1 MKKMIVCLTALL
13 LALPMLA
20 TAVAAADDW
29 TVSVRIVGLGE
40 DIYNAEVSVAEGAS
54 AGDALAAVEG
64 VEIVGLDSYITEVDG
79 IAAGMFGGWD
89 GWNYRVNGKSPSVG
103 INDYALADGDAVL
116 LYYGMFD
123 MQIPEVAYADGVL
136 TFTSTDTTY
145 DDGGNPTEQV
155 NPIVGAT
162 VRWDDAV
169 YTTDENGQVTVDE
182 ALRTAGEHAA
192 SIEKKAEN
200 EPVDGKYLYAVLPL
214 ESGFTV
220 TVAAA
225 DVSDDL
231 SEASP
236 SEAESA
242 APESSAAQTPD
253 TGDGLLAYTA
263 VAALLVLSLAMLRVT
278 VRKTK

>member
-1 MKKMIVCLTALL
+1 M
-13 LALPMLA
+13 PP
-20 TAVAAADDW
+20 
-29 TVSVRIVGLGE
+29 
-40 DIYNAEVSVAEGAS
+40 
-54 AGDALAAVEG
+54 VEG

-169 YTTDENGQVTVDE
+169 YTTDENGQVTIDE
-182 ALRTAGEHAA
+182 ALAPPASMPSPSKRRRRTSPWTASTSTRCCRWRAA
-192 SIEKKAEN
+192 S
-200 EPVDGKYLYAVLPL
+200 P
-214 ESGFTV
+214 
-220 TVAAA
+220 
-225 DVSDDL
+225 
-231 SEASP
+231 
-236 SEAESA
+236 
-242 APESSAAQTPD
+242 
-253 TGDGLLAYTA
+253 
-263 VAALLVLSLAMLRVT
+263 
-278 VRKTK
+278 

>member
-1 MKKMIVCLTALL
+1 
-13 LALPMLA
+13 
-20 TAVAAADDW
+20 
-29 TVSVRIVGLGE
+29 
-40 DIYNAEVSVAEGAS
+40 
-54 AGDALAAVEG
+54 
-64 VEIVGLDSYITEVDG
+64 
-79 IAAGMFGGWD
+79 
-89 GWNYRVNGKSPSVG
+89 
-103 INDYALADGDAVL
+103 
-116 LYYGMFD
+116 

-182 ALRTAGEHAA
+182 ALRTAGEHAV

-231 SEASP
+231 SEAAP

>member
-1 MKKMIVCLTALL
+1 M
-13 LALPMLA
+13 PP
-20 TAVAAADDW
+20 
-29 TVSVRIVGLGE
+29 
-40 DIYNAEVSVAEGAS
+40 
-54 AGDALAAVEG
+54 VEG

-169 YTTDENGQVTVDE
+169 YTTDENGQVTIDE
-182 ALRTAGEHAA
+182 ALRTAGRACRLHRKEGGERARGRQVPLRGA
-192 SIEKKAEN
+192 
-200 EPVDGKYLYAVLPL
+200 PL

-263 VAALLVLSLAMLRVT
+263 VAVLLVLSLAMLRVT
-278 VRKTK
+278 VRNTK

>member
-1 MKKMIVCLTALL
+1 M
-13 LALPMLA
+13 
-20 TAVAAADDW
+20 
-29 TVSVRIVGLGE
+29 
-40 DIYNAEVSVAEGAS
+40 
-54 AGDALAAVEG
+54 
-64 VEIVGLDSYITEVDG
+64 
-79 IAAGMFGGWD
+79 
-89 GWNYRVNGKSPSVG
+89 
-103 INDYALADGDAVL
+103 
-116 LYYGMFD
+116 
-123 MQIPEVAYADGVL
+123 
-136 TFTSTDTTY
+136 
-145 DDGGNPTEQV
+145 
-155 NPIVGAT
+155 
-162 VRWDDAV
+162 
-169 YTTDENGQVTVDE
+169 
-182 ALRTAGEHAA
+182 
-192 SIEKKAEN
+192 
-200 EPVDGKYLYAVLPL
+200 DGKYLYAVLPL